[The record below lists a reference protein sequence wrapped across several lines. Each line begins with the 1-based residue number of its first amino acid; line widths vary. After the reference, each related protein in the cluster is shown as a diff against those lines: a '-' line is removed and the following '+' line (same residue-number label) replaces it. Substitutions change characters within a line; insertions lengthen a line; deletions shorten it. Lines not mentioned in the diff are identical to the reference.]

1 MIYKS
6 YLVEQ
11 NTAALDKKAYLFF
24 GENLGLKNELK
35 NKIKL
40 YNKEAEILDFNQE
53 EIVKNNN
60 LILNE
65 VNNISL
71 FEKEKVIF
79 IDQVDDKIL
88 EIIKEVCERFN
99 DQKIYLFSSIL
110 EKKSKIRN
118 YFEKSDN
125 CGAVACYTD
134 NEMGIRKIILN
145 KLKNYKGLTP
155 QIINLIAENSNLD
168 RVKLNNELGKIIAYF
183 QNKNIEYE
191 KLEILLDI
199 KINDDFNN
207 LKDEALM
214 GNKLKTNKLLS
225 DTVIESEKNIF
236 YLTLINQ
243 RFNKLKDVINLS
255 KETNLE
261 DAISK
266 IKPPIF
272 WKDKPNFMMQIKKW
286 DLLKIKKILNKTYS
300 LEIEIKSNASVNK
313 NILIKKLMVD
323 VCHLANAS

>member
-35 NKIKL
+35 NEIKL
-40 YNKEAEILDFNQE
+40 NNKEAEILDFNQE

-88 EIIKEVCERFN
+88 EIIKEICETFN

-134 NEMGIRKIILN
+134 NEIGIRKIILN

-155 QIINLIAENSNLD
+155 QIINLITENSNLD

-183 QNKNIEYE
+183 QNKNIKYE

-199 KINDDFNN
+199 KINNDFNN
-207 LKDEALM
+207 LKDGALM

-225 DTVIESEKNIF
+225 DTIIESEKNIF

-272 WKDKPNFMMQIKKW
+272 WKDKPNFMTQIKKW
-286 DLLKIKKILNKTYS
+286 NLLKIKKILNKTYS
-300 LEIEIKSNASVNK
+300 LEIEIKSNPSINK

-323 VCHLANAS
+323 VCQLANAS

>member
-35 NKIKL
+35 NEIKL
-40 YNKEAEILDFNQE
+40 NNKEAEILDFNQE

-88 EIIKEVCERFN
+88 EIIKEICETFN

-134 NEMGIRKIILN
+134 NEIGIRKIILN

-155 QIINLIAENSNLD
+155 QIINLITENSNLD

-183 QNKNIEYE
+183 QNKNIKYE
-191 KLEILLDI
+191 KLEILLDV
-199 KINDDFNN
+199 KINNDFNN

-225 DTVIESEKNIF
+225 DTIIESEKNIF

-272 WKDKPNFMMQIKKW
+272 WKDKPNFMTQIKKW
-286 DLLKIKKILNKTYS
+286 NLLKIKKILNKTYS
-300 LEIEIKSNASVNK
+300 LEIEIKSNPSVNK

-323 VCHLANAS
+323 VCQLANAS

>member
-6 YLVEQ
+6 YLIEQ
-11 NTAALDKKAYLFF
+11 NTALLDKKIYLFF
-24 GENLGLKNELK
+24 GENLGLKNEIK

-40 YNKEAEILDFNQE
+40 NNKENEVLNFNQD
-53 EIVKNNN
+53 EIIKNNN
-60 LILNE
+60 LIFNE
-65 VNNISL
+65 ASNISL
-71 FEKEKVIF
+71 FEKEKIIF

-88 EIIKEVCERFN
+88 EIIKDICERFDN
-99 DQKIYLFSSIL
+99 QKIYLFSNIL

-118 YFEKSDN
+118 YFEKSN
-125 CGAVACYTD
+125 KCGAVACYAD
-134 NEMGIRKIILN
+134 NEIGIRKIILN
-145 KLKNYKGLTP
+145 KLKNYTGLTP
-155 QIINLIAENSNLD
+155 QIINLITENSSLD
-168 RVKLNNELGKIIAYF
+168 RVKLNNELDKIVTYF
-183 QNKNIEYE
+183 QNKRIDYD
-191 KLEILLDI
+191 KLEELLDI
-199 KINDDFNN
+199 KSNDNFND

-261 DAISK
+261 DAINK

-272 WKDKPNFMMQIKKW
+272 WKDKPNFMIQVKKW
-286 DLLKIKKILNKTYS
+286 NLLKIKKILNKTYS
-300 LEIEIKSNASVNK
+300 LEIEIKSNPSVNK

-323 VCHLANAS
+323 VCQLANAS

>member
-6 YLVEQ
+6 YLIEQ

-35 NKIKL
+35 NEIKL
-40 YNKEAEILDFNQE
+40 NNKEAEILDFNQE

-88 EIIKEVCERFN
+88 EIIKEICETFN

-134 NEMGIRKIILN
+134 NEIGIRKIILN

-155 QIINLIAENSNLD
+155 QIINLITENSNLD

-183 QNKNIEYE
+183 QNKNIKYE

-199 KINDDFNN
+199 KINNDFNN
-207 LKDEALM
+207 LKDGALM

-225 DTVIESEKNIF
+225 DTIIESEKNIF

-272 WKDKPNFMMQIKKW
+272 WKDKPNFMTQIKKW
-286 DLLKIKKILNKTYS
+286 NLLKIKKILNKTYS
-300 LEIEIKSNASVNK
+300 LEIEMKSNPSVNK

-323 VCHLANAS
+323 VCQLANA

>member
-35 NKIKL
+35 NEIKL
-40 YNKEAEILDFNQE
+40 NNKEAEILDFNQE

-88 EIIKEVCERFN
+88 EIIKEICETFN

-134 NEMGIRKIILN
+134 NEIGIRKIILN

-155 QIINLIAENSNLD
+155 QIINLITENSNLD

-199 KINDDFNN
+199 KINNDFNN
-207 LKDEALM
+207 LKDGALM

-225 DTVIESEKNIF
+225 DTIIESEKNIF

-272 WKDKPNFMMQIKKW
+272 WKDKPNFMTQIKKW
-286 DLLKIKKILNKTYS
+286 NLLKIKKILNKTYS
-300 LEIEIKSNASVNK
+300 LEIEIKSNPSVNK

-323 VCHLANAS
+323 VCQLANAS

>member
-35 NKIKL
+35 NEIKL
-40 YNKEAEILDFNQE
+40 NNKEAEILDFNQE

-88 EIIKEVCERFN
+88 EIIKEICETFN

-134 NEMGIRKIILN
+134 NEIGIRKIILN

-155 QIINLIAENSNLD
+155 QIINLITENSNLD

-183 QNKNIEYE
+183 QNKNIKYE

-199 KINDDFNN
+199 KINNDFNN

-225 DTVIESEKNIF
+225 DTIIESEKNIF

-272 WKDKPNFMMQIKKW
+272 WKDKPNFMTQIKKW
-286 DLLKIKKILNKTYS
+286 NLLKIKKILNKTYS
-300 LEIEIKSNASVNK
+300 LEIEMKSNPSVNK

-323 VCHLANAS
+323 VCQLANA

>member
-35 NKIKL
+35 NEIKL
-40 YNKEAEILDFNQE
+40 NNKEAEILDFNQE

-88 EIIKEVCERFN
+88 EIIKEICETFN

-134 NEMGIRKIILN
+134 NEIGIRKIILN

-155 QIINLIAENSNLD
+155 QIINLITENSNLD

-183 QNKNIEYE
+183 QNKNIKYE

-199 KINDDFNN
+199 KINNDFNN

-261 DAISK
+261 DAIGK

-272 WKDKPNFMMQIKKW
+272 WKDKPNFMTQIKKW
-286 DLLKIKKILNKTYS
+286 NLLKIKKILNKTYS
-300 LEIEIKSNASVNK
+300 LEIEIKSNPSVNK

-323 VCHLANAS
+323 VCQLANAS

>member
-35 NKIKL
+35 NEIKL
-40 YNKEAEILDFNQE
+40 NNKEAEILDFNQE

-88 EIIKEVCERFN
+88 EIIKEICERFN

-134 NEMGIRKIILN
+134 NEIGIRKIILN

-155 QIINLIAENSNLD
+155 NYQ
-168 RVKLNNELGKIIAYF
+168 
-183 QNKNIEYE
+183 
-191 KLEILLDI
+191 
-199 KINDDFNN
+199 FNN
-207 LKDEALM
+207 
-214 GNKLKTNKLLS
+214 
-225 DTVIESEKNIF
+225 
-236 YLTLINQ
+236 
-243 RFNKLKDVINLS
+243 
-255 KETNLE
+255 
-261 DAISK
+261 
-266 IKPPIF
+266 
-272 WKDKPNFMMQIKKW
+272 
-286 DLLKIKKILNKTYS
+286 
-300 LEIEIKSNASVNK
+300 
-313 NILIKKLMVD
+313 
-323 VCHLANAS
+323 